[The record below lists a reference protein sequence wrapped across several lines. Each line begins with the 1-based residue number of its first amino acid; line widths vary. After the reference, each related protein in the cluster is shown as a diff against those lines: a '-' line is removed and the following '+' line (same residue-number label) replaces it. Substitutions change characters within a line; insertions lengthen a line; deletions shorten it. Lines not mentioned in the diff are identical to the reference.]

1 MIIEKLS
8 TGKVRLYGSG
18 VKQRNLSP
26 AYDVIEDLEN
36 DFVIIREDTN
46 TTIERFKYTDV
57 DQLIRD
63 NGGTV
68 INNPDLPTLLEELS
82 TNFFFDNVGSGG
94 GFNFTY
100 LANNFTDLNTVATQ
114 PIDSGTIAYV
124 FNSEGTQWLPST
136 IGGSYYP
143 AGIYVSDGSD
153 WVSDRNSI
161 AGQLQINVD
170 DIDQLQADLLQ
181 EVIDRTNAD
190 AGLQLQISNMDAI
203 SLNPTGGSGQS
214 YDWNTVITAGVYR
227 GNGTT
232 TNGPSGFNGFESVLV
247 YTPVGSDY
255 IVHQALDGT
264 GTVFAFRRSNNVGVT
279 WSVWTSVPSSSGTK
293 EHRHIYFGARNTT
306 DTVISFANV
315 PVKVNGTTTQGFG
328 TTGLVMSGLNRIVN
342 NSGGTLRVEVKAEVS
357 IDKEQ
362 GGGKDNFVFYIN
374 QTGANLIGSKST
386 TESSNNDDNTASPSW
401 IGDMANGQWF
411 EVWVQNID
419 SANDLKVSD
428 FSLIVKE
435 L

>member
-1 MIIEKLS
+1 MAFTITT
-8 TGKVRLYGSG
+8 TGSVSI
-18 VKQRNLSP
+18 VVF
-26 AYDVIEDLEN
+26 DDLGA
-36 DFVIIREDTN
+36 RELTHP
-46 TTIERFKYTDV
+46 TTIDLQQEYTIEELFESESIQNSLV
-57 DQLIRD
+57 SGEISVVH
-63 NGGTV
+63 NGVSVSDLNDYRVRVSENV
-68 INNPDLPTLLEELS
+68 INNISNTTGTNTGDETTASIQSKRPIKTIEGQSLE
-82 TNFFFDNVGSGG
+82 GSGNILIPSTG
-94 GFNFTY
+94 VQSVTGDGV
-100 LANNFTDLNTVATQ
+100 NNTDPNN
-114 PIDSGTIAYV
+114 PILSFPDASQVTNAFDKTTDDASDINMASGTQTVESKI
-124 FNSEGTQWLPST
+124 S
-136 IGGSYYP
+136 
-143 AGIYVSDGSD
+143 
-153 WVSDRNSI
+153 SI
-161 AGQLQINVD
+161 QNEVD
-170 DIDQLQADLLQ
+170 AL
-181 EVIDRTNAD
+181 
-190 AGLQLQISNMDAI
+190 DAI

-214 YDWNTVITAGVYR
+214 YDWDTVITAGVYR

-247 YTPVGSDY
+247 YTPVGTDY

-264 GTVFAFRRSNNVGVT
+264 GTLFAFRRSNNGGVA
-279 WSVWTSVPSSSGTK
+279 WSVWTLVPSSSSTK

-306 DTVISFANV
+306 DTVISFSNV

-342 NSGGTLRVEVKAEVS
+342 NSGGTLRVEVKAHVS

-386 TESSNNDDNTASPSW
+386 SEGTNNDDNTASPSW

>member
-1 MIIEKLS
+1 LS
-8 TGKVRLYGSG
+8 FPDASQV
-18 VKQRNLSP
+18 
-26 AYDVIEDLEN
+26 
-36 DFVIIREDTN
+36 TN
-46 TTIERFKYTDV
+46 AFDKTTD
-57 DQLIRD
+57 DASD
-63 NGGTV
+63 
-68 INNPDLPTLLEELS
+68 INM
-82 TNFFFDNVGSGG
+82 
-94 GFNFTY
+94 
-100 LANNFTDLNTVATQ
+100 A
-114 PIDSGTIAYV
+114 SGTQTVESKI
-124 FNSEGTQWLPST
+124 S
-136 IGGSYYP
+136 
-143 AGIYVSDGSD
+143 
-153 WVSDRNSI
+153 SI
-161 AGQLQINVD
+161 QNEVD
-170 DIDQLQADLLQ
+170 AL
-181 EVIDRTNAD
+181 
-190 AGLQLQISNMDAI
+190 DAI

-214 YDWNTVITAGVYR
+214 YDWDTVITAGVYR

-247 YTPVGSDY
+247 YTPVGTDY

-264 GTVFAFRRSNNVGVT
+264 GTLFAFRRSNNGGVT
-279 WSVWTSVPSSSGTK
+279 WSVWTLVPSSSSTK

-306 DTVISFANV
+306 DTVISFSNV

-342 NSGGTLRVEVKAEVS
+342 NSGGTLRVEVKAHVS

-386 TESSNNDDNTASPSW
+386 SEGTNNDDNTASPSW

>member
-1 MIIEKLS
+1 MAFNITT
-8 TGKVRLYGSG
+8 TGGAAIVVFDDLGS
-18 VKQRNLSP
+18 RTLTHP
-26 AYDVIEDLEN
+26 
-36 DFVIIREDTN
+36 
-46 TTIERFKYTDV
+46 TTIDLQQEYTIEELFESDSIQNALV
-57 DQLIRD
+57 SGSISITH
-63 NGGTV
+63 NGLSVSDLNDYRVRVSENV
-68 INNPDLPTLLEELS
+68 INNISNTTG
-82 TNFFFDNVGSGG
+82 TNTGDE
-94 GFNFTY
+94 
-100 LANNFTDLNTVATQ
+100 NTASIQTKR
-114 PIDSGTIAYV
+114 PIK
-124 FNSEGTQWLPST
+124 T
-136 IGGSYYP
+136 IGGQSLEGSGNIP
-143 AGIYVSDGSD
+143 IPPNGVQSVTGDGVNNTNPDNPVLSFPNASQVSNAFDKSTDDASD
-153 WVSDRNSI
+153 ITMASSTQTVQNKI
-161 AGQLQINVD
+161 VTIQNEVD
-170 DIDQLQADLLQ
+170 D
-181 EVIDRTNAD
+181 
-190 AGLQLQISNMDAI
+190 MDAI
-203 SLNPTGGSGQS
+203 SLNPKGGAGQS

-264 GTVFAFRRSNNVGVT
+264 GTVFAFRRSNNAGVT
-279 WSVWTSVPSSSGTK
+279 WSVWTSVPSSSSTK

-328 TTGLVMSGLNRIVN
+328 TSGLVMSGLNRIVN
-342 NSGGTLRVEVKAEVS
+342 NSGSTLRVEVKAEVS

-386 TESSNNDDNTASPSW
+386 TEGSNNDDNTASPSW

>member
-1 MIIEKLS
+1 MAFNITTTGGAAIVVFDDLGARKL
-8 TGKVRLYGSG
+8 TH
-18 VKQRNLSP
+18 P
-26 AYDVIEDLEN
+26 TTTDLQQEY
-36 DFVIIREDTN
+36 
-46 TTIERFKYTDV
+46 TIEELFESDSIQNALVSGSISITH
-57 DQLIRD
+57 
-63 NGGTV
+63 NGLSVSDLNDYRVRVSENV
-68 INNPDLPTLLEELS
+68 INNISNTTG
-82 TNFFFDNVGSGG
+82 TNTGDE
-94 GFNFTY
+94 
-100 LANNFTDLNTVATQ
+100 NTASIQTKR
-114 PIDSGTIAYV
+114 PIK
-124 FNSEGTQWLPST
+124 T
-136 IGGSYYP
+136 IGGQSLEGSGNIP
-143 AGIYVSDGSD
+143 IPPNGVQSVTGDGVNNTNPDNPVLSFPNASQVSNAFDKSTDDASD
-153 WVSDRNSI
+153 ITMASSTQTVQNKI
-161 AGQLQINVD
+161 VTIQNEVD
-170 DIDQLQADLLQ
+170 D
-181 EVIDRTNAD
+181 
-190 AGLQLQISNMDAI
+190 MDAI
-203 SLNPTGGSGQS
+203 SLNPTGGAGQS

-264 GTVFAFRRSNNVGVT
+264 GTVFAFRRSNNAGVT
-279 WSVWTSVPSSSGTK
+279 WSVWTSVPSSSSTK

-342 NSGGTLRVEVKAEVS
+342 NSGGTLRVEVKADVS

-362 GGGKDNFVFYIN
+362 GGGRDNFVFYIN

-386 TESSNNDDNTASPSW
+386 TEASNNDDNTASPSW

-428 FSLIVKE
+428 FSLRVKE

>member
-1 MIIEKLS
+1 MSVGIVSFLDTSDSSKL
-8 TGKVRLYGSG
+8 
-18 VKQRNLSP
+18 
-26 AYDVIEDLEN
+26 
-36 DFVIIREDTN
+36 
-46 TTIERFKYTDV
+46 FKYTVATYSDLSSLVDV
-57 DQLIRD
+57 NEGDIAWVQSYSLLNPTRFSGAWQFLGGVWVYGSKELQDQ
-63 NGGTV
+63 V
-68 INNPDLPTLLEELS
+68 S
-82 TNFFFDNVGSGG
+82 TNIAEIQQNEDDIVLLQNGKTDKGG
-94 GFNFTY
+94 YIGTSQ
-100 LANNFTDLNTVATQ
+100 DLKNE
-114 PIDSGTIAYV
+114 IDQ
-124 FNSEGTQWLPST
+124 E
-136 IGGSYYP
+136 
-143 AGIYVSDGSD
+143 
-153 WVSDRNSI
+153 
-161 AGQLQINVD
+161 VD
-170 DIDQLQADLLQ
+170 DI
-181 EVIDRTNAD
+181 
-190 AGLQLQISNMDAI
+190 DAI
-203 SLNPTGGSGQS
+203 SLNPTGGAGQS

-247 YTPVGSDY
+247 YTPVGTDY

-264 GTVFAFRRSNNVGVT
+264 GTVFAFRRSNNAGVN
-279 WSVWTSVPSSSGTK
+279 WSVWTSVPSSSSTK

-315 PVKVNGTTTQGFG
+315 PVKVNGTTTPGFG

-342 NSGGTLRVEVKAEVS
+342 NSGGTLRVEVNAELS
-357 IDKEQ
+357 IDKQQ

-386 TESSNNDDNTASPSW
+386 TEGSSNEDNTASPSW

>member
-1 MIIEKLS
+1 MAFNITT
-8 TGKVRLYGSG
+8 TGGAAIV
-18 VKQRNLSP
+18 VF
-26 AYDVIEDLEN
+26 DDLGARTLTHPTTTDLQQEY
-36 DFVIIREDTN
+36 
-46 TTIERFKYTDV
+46 TIEELFESDSIQNALVSGSISITH
-57 DQLIRD
+57 
-63 NGGTV
+63 NGLSVSDLNDYRVRVSENV
-68 INNPDLPTLLEELS
+68 INNISNTTG
-82 TNFFFDNVGSGG
+82 TNTGDE
-94 GFNFTY
+94 
-100 LANNFTDLNTVATQ
+100 NTASIQTKR
-114 PIDSGTIAYV
+114 PIK
-124 FNSEGTQWLPST
+124 T
-136 IGGSYYP
+136 IGGQSLEGSGNIP
-143 AGIYVSDGSD
+143 IPPNGVQSVTGDGVNNTDPNNPVLSFPNASQVSNAFDKSTDDASD
-153 WVSDRNSI
+153 ITMASSTQTVQNKI
-161 AGQLQINVD
+161 VTIQNEVD
-170 DIDQLQADLLQ
+170 DI
-181 EVIDRTNAD
+181 
-190 AGLQLQISNMDAI
+190 DAI
-203 SLNPTGGSGQS
+203 SLNPTGGAGQS
-214 YDWNTVITAGVYR
+214 YDWNTVISAGVYR

-247 YTPVGSDY
+247 YTPVGTDY

-264 GTVFAFRRSNNVGVT
+264 GTVFAFRRSNNGGVS
-279 WSVWTSVPSSSGTK
+279 WSVWTSVPSSSSTK

-328 TTGLVMSGLNRIVN
+328 TSGLVMSGLNRIVN
-342 NSGGTLRVEVKAEVS
+342 NSGSTLRVEVKAELS

-386 TESSNNDDNTASPSW
+386 TEGSNNDDNTASPSW

>member
-1 MIIEKLS
+1 MAFNITT
-8 TGKVRLYGSG
+8 TGGAAIV
-18 VKQRNLSP
+18 VF
-26 AYDVIEDLEN
+26 DDLGARTLTHPTTTDLQQEY
-36 DFVIIREDTN
+36 
-46 TTIERFKYTDV
+46 TIEELFESDSIQNALVSGSISITH
-57 DQLIRD
+57 
-63 NGGTV
+63 NGLSVSDLNDYRVRVSENV
-68 INNPDLPTLLEELS
+68 INNISNTTGTNTGDENTASIQTKRPIKTIEGQSLE
-82 TNFFFDNVGSGG
+82 GSGNILIPPNG
-94 GFNFTY
+94 VQSVTGDGV
-100 LANNFTDLNTVATQ
+100 NNTDPNNPVLSFPNASQVSNAFDKSTDDASDITMASSTQTVENK
-114 PIDSGTIAYV
+114 IVTIQ
-124 FNSEGTQWLPST
+124 NE
-136 IGGSYYP
+136 
-143 AGIYVSDGSD
+143 
-153 WVSDRNSI
+153 
-161 AGQLQINVD
+161 VD
-170 DIDQLQADLLQ
+170 DI
-181 EVIDRTNAD
+181 
-190 AGLQLQISNMDAI
+190 DAI
-203 SLNPTGGSGQS
+203 SLNPTGGAGQS
-214 YDWNTVITAGVYR
+214 YDWNTVISAGVYR

-247 YTPVGSDY
+247 YTPVGTDY

-264 GTVFAFRRSNNVGVT
+264 GTVFAFRRSNNGGVS
-279 WSVWTSVPSSSGTK
+279 WSVWTSVPSSSSTK

-328 TTGLVMSGLNRIVN
+328 TSGLVMSGLNRIVN
-342 NSGGTLRVEVKAEVS
+342 NSGSTLRVEVKAELS

-362 GGGKDNFVFYIN
+362 GGGRDNFVFYIN

-386 TESSNNDDNTASPSW
+386 TEGSNNDDNTASPSW

>member
-1 MIIEKLS
+1 MAFNITT
-8 TGKVRLYGSG
+8 TGGAAIVVFDDLGS
-18 VKQRNLSP
+18 RTLTHP
-26 AYDVIEDLEN
+26 
-36 DFVIIREDTN
+36 
-46 TTIERFKYTDV
+46 TTIDLQQEYTIEELFESDSIQNALV
-57 DQLIRD
+57 SGSISITH
-63 NGGTV
+63 NGLSVSDLNDYRVRVSENV
-68 INNPDLPTLLEELS
+68 INN
-82 TNFFFDNVGSGG
+82 
-94 GFNFTY
+94 
-100 LANNFTDLNTVATQ
+100 
-114 PIDSGTIAYV
+114 
-124 FNSEGTQWLPST
+124 
-136 IGGSYYP
+136 
-143 AGIYVSDGSD
+143 
-153 WVSDRNSI
+153 
-161 AGQLQINVD
+161 
-170 DIDQLQADLLQ
+170 
-181 EVIDRTNAD
+181 
-190 AGLQLQISNMDAI
+190 ISNMDAI
-203 SLNPTGGSGQS
+203 SLNPTGGAGQS

-247 YTPVGSDY
+247 YTPVGTDY

-264 GTVFAFRRSNNVGVT
+264 GTVFAFRRSNNGGVS
-279 WSVWTSVPSSSGTK
+279 WSVWTSVPSSSSTK

-328 TTGLVMSGLNRIVN
+328 TSGLVMSGLNRIVN
-342 NSGGTLRVEVKAEVS
+342 NSGSTLRVEVKAEVS

-386 TESSNNDDNTASPSW
+386 TEGSNNDDNTASPSW

>member
-1 MIIEKLS
+1 
-8 TGKVRLYGSG
+8 
-18 VKQRNLSP
+18 
-26 AYDVIEDLEN
+26 
-36 DFVIIREDTN
+36 
-46 TTIERFKYTDV
+46 
-57 DQLIRD
+57 
-63 NGGTV
+63 
-68 INNPDLPTLLEELS
+68 
-82 TNFFFDNVGSGG
+82 
-94 GFNFTY
+94 
-100 LANNFTDLNTVATQ
+100 
-114 PIDSGTIAYV
+114 
-124 FNSEGTQWLPST
+124 
-136 IGGSYYP
+136 
-143 AGIYVSDGSD
+143 
-153 WVSDRNSI
+153 
-161 AGQLQINVD
+161 
-170 DIDQLQADLLQ
+170 
-181 EVIDRTNAD
+181 
-190 AGLQLQISNMDAI
+190 MDAI
-203 SLNPTGGSGQS
+203 SLNPTGGAGQS

-264 GTVFAFRRSNNVGVT
+264 GTVFAFRRSNNAGVT
-279 WSVWTSVPSSSGTK
+279 WSVWTSVPSSSSTK

-328 TTGLVMSGLNRIVN
+328 TSGLVMSGLNRIVN
-342 NSGGTLRVEVKAEVS
+342 NSGSTLRVEVKAEVS

-386 TESSNNDDNTASPSW
+386 TEGSNNDDNTASPSW

>member
-1 MIIEKLS
+1 MAFNITTTGSVAIVVFDDLGARTLTHPITIDLQQEYTIEELFESDSIQNALVSGSISITHNGLS
-8 TGKVRLYGSG
+8 VSDLNDYRVRISENAINNISNTTGTNTGDETTGSIQTKRPIKTIDGQSLEGSG
-18 VKQRNLSP
+18 DIPIAPNGVQSVTGDGVDNTDPDNPFLSFP
-26 AYDVIEDLEN
+26 DASQVANAFDKSTDDASDINMASSTQTVQNKI
-36 DFVIIREDTN
+36 V
-46 TTIERFKYTDV
+46 TIQNEV
-57 DQLIRD
+57 D
-63 NGGTV
+63 
-68 INNPDLPTLLEELS
+68 
-82 TNFFFDNVGSGG
+82 
-94 GFNFTY
+94 
-100 LANNFTDLNTVATQ
+100 
-114 PIDSGTIAYV
+114 
-124 FNSEGTQWLPST
+124 
-136 IGGSYYP
+136 
-143 AGIYVSDGSD
+143 
-153 WVSDRNSI
+153 
-161 AGQLQINVD
+161 
-170 DIDQLQADLLQ
+170 
-181 EVIDRTNAD
+181 EV
-190 AGLQLQISNMDAI
+190 DAI
-203 SLNPTGGSGQS
+203 SLNPTGGAGQS
-214 YDWNTVITAGVYR
+214 YDWNTVITAGVYK

-247 YTPVGSDY
+247 YTPVGTDY

-264 GTVFAFRRSNNVGVT
+264 GTVFAFRRSNNGGLT
-279 WSVWTSVPSSSGTK
+279 WSLWTSVPSSSSTK

-362 GGGKDNFVFYIN
+362 GGGRDNFVFYIN

-386 TESSNNDDNTASPSW
+386 TEGNNNDDNTASPSW

>member
-1 MIIEKLS
+1 MAFNITT
-8 TGKVRLYGSG
+8 TGGAAIVVFDDLGS
-18 VKQRNLSP
+18 RTLTHP
-26 AYDVIEDLEN
+26 
-36 DFVIIREDTN
+36 
-46 TTIERFKYTDV
+46 TTIDLQQEYTIEELFESDSIQNALV
-57 DQLIRD
+57 SGSISITH
-63 NGGTV
+63 NGLSVSDLNDYRVRVSENV
-68 INNPDLPTLLEELS
+68 INNISNTTG
-82 TNFFFDNVGSGG
+82 TNTGDE
-94 GFNFTY
+94 
-100 LANNFTDLNTVATQ
+100 NTASIQTKR
-114 PIDSGTIAYV
+114 PIK
-124 FNSEGTQWLPST
+124 T
-136 IGGSYYP
+136 IGGQSLEGSGNIP
-143 AGIYVSDGSD
+143 IPPNGVQSVTGDGVNNTNPDNPVLSFPNASQVSNAFDKSTDDASD
-153 WVSDRNSI
+153 ITMASSTQTVQNKI
-161 AGQLQINVD
+161 VTIQNEVD
-170 DIDQLQADLLQ
+170 D
-181 EVIDRTNAD
+181 
-190 AGLQLQISNMDAI
+190 MDAI
-203 SLNPTGGSGQS
+203 SLNPTGGAGQS

-264 GTVFAFRRSNNVGVT
+264 GTVFAFRRSNNAGVT
-279 WSVWTSVPSSSGTK
+279 WSVWTSVPSSSSTK

-328 TTGLVMSGLNRIVN
+328 TSGLVMSGLNRIVN
-342 NSGGTLRVEVKAEVS
+342 NSGSTLRVEVKAEVS

-386 TESSNNDDNTASPSW
+386 TEGSNNDDNTASPSW